1 MFSKKIFKEFIN
13 WYRSPNEA
21 KKTIHK
27 AQSYNPSQTTAFED
41 FIAGMQNSI
50 DDGDIVD
57 IIIHQQLPQGDFSI
71 SSSEKYQTNI
81 NTFSLHCNENS
92 NTTKLLITDLR
103 INSLNINYGNVEKLT
118 IKNCDIKK
126 LMLANGCEVT
136 LINCRIGQINFNNV
150 TFLHVEKGFILDF
163 ICPVPGGNNP
173 FSGSISLNNTFIPR
187 DTKNYLLTGPQPY
200 RNIRHHL
207 KSIENGQLANYFHSA
222 ELAVE
227 RENDAFFNKII
238 SHAYESFSDF
248 GASALRPI
256 IWWFIIGFASASLIY
271 YFDGAVNSFSL
282 DSENYTG
289 WRSILI
295 CNNEYRSV
303 YLSFQSMLNPLGV
316 LGIKSL
322 VIPAFGWLVTYLLI
336 QGLLSAVLIALMIF
350 AIRRR
355 FKISN

>member
-1 MFSKKIFKEFIN
+1 MVTKKVLHEFIS
-13 WYRSPNEA
+13 WYRSPNEV
-21 KKTIHK
+21 KKTTHQTK
-27 AQSYNPSQTTAFED
+27 NSYRAQSAAFEPI
-41 FIAGMQNSI
+41 IAGVQKSI
-50 DDGDIVD
+50 DDGDVIDIV
-57 IIIHQQLPQGDFSI
+57 IHHELPQGDYSI
-71 SSSEKYQTNI
+71 SCNNKDKCRI
-81 NTFSLHCNENS
+81 NAFTLHCHGNNTQLLLSSLKIS
-92 NTTKLLITDLR
+92 NLNITYGNY
-103 INSLNINYGNVEKLT
+103 NSLT
-118 IKNCDIKK
+118 IENCDIKE
-126 LMLANGCEVT
+126 LTLSNQSEVT
-136 LINCRIGQINFNNV
+136 FKNCRIGQITFENV
-150 TFLHVEKGFILDF
+150 TFLNIEKGFILNF
-163 ICPVPGGNNP
+163 ICPVPGDNNP
-173 FSGSISLNNTFIPR
+173 FSGSISFNNTFIPR

-207 KSIENGQLANYFHSA
+207 KSIENGQLANFFHSA

-227 RENDAFFNKII
+227 RENDTYFNKVI

-256 IWWFIIGFASASLIY
+256 IWWFIIGFVSALLIY
-271 YFDGAVNSFSL
+271 YFDGAVNAF
-282 DSENYTG
+282 DIDGEHYTG

-336 QGLLSAVLIALMIF
+336 QGLLSAILIALMIF

>member
-1 MFSKKIFKEFIN
+1 MFSKKIFKEFIS
-13 WYRSPNEA
+13 WYRSSDEVKKITHQA
-21 KKTIHK
+21 K
-27 AQSYNPSQTTAFED
+27 AFNQTESTAFES
-41 FIAGMQNSI
+41 FITGVQNSI

-57 IIIHQQLPQGDFSI
+57 IIFHHQLPQGDFSI
-71 SSSEKYQTNI
+71 SCSDKYQCNI
-81 NTFSLHCNENS
+81 NVFSLHCHGS
-92 NTTKLLITDLR
+92 TTQLLLTDLR
-103 INSLNINYGNVEKLT
+103 INNLSINYGDYESLT
-118 IKNCDIKK
+118 IENCDIKK
-126 LMLANGCEVT
+126 LTLSNGCKVT
-136 LINCRIGQINFNNV
+136 LKNCHLGQISFVNV
-150 TFLHVEKGFILDF
+150 TFLHIESGFILDF
-163 ICPVPGGNNP
+163 ICPVPGDSNP

-187 DTKNYLLTGPQPY
+187 DTKNYLLAGPQPY

-207 KSIENGQLANYFHSA
+207 KSIENGQLANFFHSA

-227 RENDAFFNKII
+227 RENDTFFNKVI

-256 IWWFIIGFASASLIY
+256 IWWFIIGFASALLIY
-271 YFDGAVNSFSL
+271 YFDGAVNAFSL
-282 DSENYTG
+282 NSEHYTG

-295 CNNEYRSV
+295 CSNEYRSV

-322 VIPAFGWLVTYLLI
+322 VIPASGWLVTYLLI
-336 QGLLSAVLIALMIF
+336 QGLLSAILIALMIF